1 MEINFFDYYEHQTS
15 FMDVEQ
21 ILLPL
26 GFQMFSI
33 SEISNNPMN
42 GRTDWAEVV
51 YLNQKFIER

>member
-1 MEINFFDYYEHQTS
+1 MKISFFDYYEHQTT

-26 GFQMFSI
+26 GFRLFSI

-42 GRTDWAEVV
+42 SSTDWAEVV
-51 YLNQKFIER
+51 YMNQNMTND